1 MVGDQRL
8 GMWRMLLSIAWL
20 CPAKDVLVG
29 AIGTALAVGATVID
43 QIACLLSRAAAAC
56 ETIATHVTTLI
67 GAIFRSLGRTAQ
79 AGVSITAAF
88 LRWCLDLLST
98 SVHAVALRA
107 LSLVG

>member
-1 MVGDQRL
+1 M
-8 GMWRMLLSIAWL
+8 
-20 CPAKDVLVG
+20 
-29 AIGTALAVGATVID
+29 GATVID
-43 QIACLLSRAAAAC
+43 QIACLLSRAAASC

-88 LRWCLDLLST
+88 LRWCFDLLST